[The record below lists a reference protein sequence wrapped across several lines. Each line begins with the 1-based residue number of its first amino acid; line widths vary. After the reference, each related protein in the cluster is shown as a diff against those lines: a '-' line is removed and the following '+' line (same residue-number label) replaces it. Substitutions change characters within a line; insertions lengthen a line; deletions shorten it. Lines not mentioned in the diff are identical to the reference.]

1 MKILQVIESLTRGG
15 AERLAI
21 ELAREFAGAGHESR
35 IVCLS
40 SPGPWA
46 EGLEREGLYAGCL
59 GKRPGADISC
69 VGKLR
74 RFIRE
79 FEPDIVNTHLF
90 TANLWARLAGL
101 GRRPWRLVV
110 TLHNVDSWRR
120 PVHRALDHVLTRAA
134 DQYVAVG
141 PAVAAYWRRGGV
153 RGARMGV
160 IPNAVRWNEVPYV
173 RPFERK
179 RPVLRACGR
188 LVVQK
193 GFDVLVE
200 AAGLLAGRGAKLT
213 VEIIGEGPEHGRLAH
228 AVHRLGLDGT
238 VSLTG
243 ARDDAREL
251 IASADAFIM
260 PSLREGLPLVLLE
273 ALHAG
278 RPVVASRL
286 TALAGIVRA
295 RSEAILVDP
304 GSPGALARGIERLLS
319 KPDEAV
325 AMGLA
330 GRERARCEFT
340 MERAAASYLALYSRL
355 LEGGAT

>member
-1 MKILQVIESLTRGG
+1 MRILQVIESLTRGG
-15 AERLAI
+15 AERLAV
-21 ELAREFAGAGHESR
+21 ELAREFAGAGHHSR
-35 IVCLS
+35 LVCLS

-46 EGLEREGLYAGCL
+46 EGIEREGLYAGCL

-79 FEPDIVNTHLF
+79 FEPDIVNSHLF
-90 TANLWARLAGL
+90 TANLWTRLAGL

-120 PVHRALDHVLTRAA
+120 DVHRALDHVLIRAA
-134 DQYVAVG
+134 DRYVAVG
-141 PAVAAYWRRGGV
+141 PAVAAYWRRHGV
-153 RGARMGV
+153 RGARLAV
-160 IPNAVRWNEVPYV
+160 IPNAVGWNGTPYV
-173 RPFERK
+173 RPFLRK

-188 LVVQK
+188 LVPQK

-200 AAGLLAGRGAKLT
+200 AAGLVASRGVEFT
-213 VEIIGEGPEHGRLAH
+213 VEIIGEGPERARLVR
-228 AVHRLGLDGT
+228 AVRRLGLDGA
-238 VSLTG
+238 VGLPG

-251 IASADAFIM
+251 IASADVFLM

-278 RPVVASRL
+278 RPVLASRL
-286 TALAGIVRA
+286 GALAGVVTA
-295 RSEAILVDP
+295 GSEALLVEP

-319 KPDEAV
+319 NPDEAV

-330 GRERARCEFT
+330 GRQRARREFT
-340 MERAAASYLALYSRL
+340 MERAAGSYLALYSRL
-355 LEGGAT
+355 LAGGAP